1 MSEPREVGTSRAI
14 DPAFDAAAL
23 TRYYRW
29 HAPLYDATRW
39 SFLFGRAALIR
50 GIALHRRP
58 RRILEVGCGTGAN
71 LLRLSRWFP
80 CLLYTSTTDAGVCRA
95 GGVRKEYRF
104 FTAGHR

>member
-39 SFLFGRAALIR
+39 SFLFGRAALI
-50 GIALHRRP
+50 
-58 RRILEVGCGTGAN
+58 
-71 LLRLSRWFP
+71 LS
-80 CLLYTSTTDAGVCRA
+80 LI
-95 GGVRKEYRF
+95 
-104 FTAGHR
+104 HI

>member
-80 CLLYTSTTDAGVCRA
+80 DADITGLDLSA
-95 GGVRKEYRF
+95 DML
-104 FTAGHR
+104 A